1 MKIEKI
7 QNKLFGKTQIPDV
20 FIREYMP
27 GLPPAAVKLYIYLVY
42 ASENSIECTEE
53 SLAMILGSDVS
64 VVNENIILLE
74 STGLILWQNDAII
87 LCDIIQKEVERN
99 YRLRT
104 VARPDDL
111 LESDREKHYARSK
124 VQKAISDKFFSGQ
137 MPISWY
143 NEIDLWFDKY
153 GFDPDVVFMLFQH
166 CANNGV
172 ITKPYIRKVA
182 ESWGGKYHIRTPEQL
197 DEYLKSYESYKSLRT
212 EVLKRL
218 KWRRNMNVYEEEIV
232 EKWFYTYKYDI
243 EIIEI
248 ALKKSVSKNSA
259 TLATFDSIITSWY
272 KSGLTNK
279 DEILKYEEE
288 RRSAYIAAKA
298 GAQNTGGAASNAA
311 GGANTA
317 HGGTG
322 TTQGGARQK
331 DNFKQRSYDEDYLNS
346 LYVNGDG
353 EQ

>member
-7 QNKLFGKTQIPDV
+7 QNKLFGKTPISDV

-27 GLPPAAVKLYIYLVY
+27 GLPSDAVKLYIYLVY
-42 ASENSIECTEE
+42 ASDNGIECTEE
-53 SLAMILGSDVS
+53 SLAMIICGDVS
-64 VVNENIILLE
+64 VVKENIIFLE
-74 STGLILWQNDAII
+74 SAGLIMWQNDSII
-87 LCDIIQKEVERN
+87 ICDITQKEIERN

-111 LESDREKHYARSK
+111 CESDREKHYARAK

-143 NEIDLWFDKY
+143 NEMDLWFDKY
-153 GFDPDVVFMLFQH
+153 GFDPDVVFLLVQH
-166 CANNGV
+166 CYNNHGM
-172 ITKPYIRKVA
+172 TKAYMRKVA
-182 ESWGGKYHIRTPEQL
+182 ESWGGKYHIRTSEQL
-197 DEYLKSYESYKSLRT
+197 DAYMKSYESYKSLRA

-248 ALKKSVSKNSA
+248 ALRKSVSKSNA

-272 KSGLTNK
+272 KSGLTKK

-288 RRSAYIAAKA
+288 RKNAYMTASKA
-298 GAQNTGGAASNAA
+298 GAQNNVCGTNAANGVNVASGKNAASVV
-311 GGANTA
+311 
-317 HGGTG
+317 
-322 TTQGGARQK
+322 RQK

-346 LYVNGDG
+346 LYDNGDG